1 LTIVDDVVRVV
12 VDAAGDGDATGV
24 VGGDVDVGLGR
35 LREFS
40 VVSAT
45 SIFTDSPA

>member
-1 LTIVDDVVRVV
+1 LTTVDGVVCVV

-35 LREFS
+35 LPL
-40 VVSAT
+40 T
-45 SIFTDSPA
+45 